1 MRLYLRCLSYL
12 KPYYKT
18 IIISVICMV
27 FYAFFNMFSIALL
40 EPIINKALLGHG
52 PVLFKI
58 PLIGKSFQVSQ
69 LQFLAFISC
78 LIIVAY
84 FLKGICDYF
93 QSYFT
98 SYAGSRAIIDFR
110 DKFYEHIQYQPMRFF
125 TQKRTGELMSR
136 IISDVDDIH
145 DSLTVIFSNVV
156 KEPIT
161 IIALTIFLFRLN
173 WQLSLIAMFAFPIA
187 IYPINKFG
195 RKIKKIGYNKQKRMA
210 DVTNAIHESIAG
222 IETVKIFGKEEEE
235 AEKLKENQLNL
246 FKFAM
251 KKAKVKALAPPIM
264 ELIGSFGIA
273 IILFMGGMQ
282 VLKGSSFDIGKFF
295 TFIVGLSAL
304 YSPIKGLTQ
313 ESNKIQA
320 SMGSA
325 QRIFEILDYQEIVKD
340 TSDAIEMPSFAKDI
354 VFKNVSFSYN
364 HKPILKNINL
374 EVKKGEIIAIVG
386 LSGVGKTTL
395 VNLIPRF
402 YDPIEGKIEIDGCD
416 VKQLKL
422 KSLRKQ
428 IAIVSQESFLFNDT
442 IRANIA
448 YGSSRNQIT
457 NEEIVEIAKA
467 ASAHEFIEKLSNGYN
482 TIVGERGA
490 QISGGQRQRISIA
503 RALLKNPSILI
514 LDEATSELDSE
525 VEKNLQEALEKL
537 MKGRT
542 TFIIAHR
549 LSTIVHA
556 DKIVVLS
563 NNTIVEIGIHEE
575 LIEKTGVYKKLYE
588 MQYKTRKLIS

>member
-1 MRLYLRCLSYL
+1 MKLYLRCLKYL
-12 KPYYKT
+12 KPYYKI

-27 FYAFFNMFSIALL
+27 FYAFFNMVSIAFL
-40 EPIINKALLGHG
+40 EPLINKALLGKG
-52 PVLFKI
+52 TVSFNVPILKI
-58 PLIGKSFQVSQ
+58 TLQVSQ

-84 FLKGICDYF
+84 FLKGICYYF

-98 SYAGSRAIIDFR
+98 SYAGSKAIIDFR
-110 DKFYEHIQYQPMRFF
+110 NEFYEHIQYQPMRFF
-125 TQKRTGELMSR
+125 TQKRVGELMSR
-136 IISDVDDIH
+136 IINDVEAIH
-145 DSLTVIFSNVV
+145 DALTVVFSNVV
-156 KEPIT
+156 REPIT
-161 IIALTIFLFRLN
+161 IIALTIFLFRIN
-173 WQLSLIAMFAFPIA
+173 WQLSLIAVFAFPLA
-187 IYPINKFG
+187 VYPLNKFG
-195 RKIKKIGYNKQKRMA
+195 KKIKKIGYNKQKRMA

-235 AEKLKENQLNL
+235 SEKLKENQLNL

-251 KKAKVKALAPPIM
+251 KKARVKALASPIM
-264 ELIGSFGIA
+264 ELIGA
-273 IILFMGGMQ
+273 IGVAMILYIGGLQ
-282 VLKGSSFDIGKFF
+282 VIKGSLTIGQFF
-295 TFIVGLSAL
+295 TFIVALSAL
-304 YSPIKGLTQ
+304 YHPIKVLTQ
-313 ESNKIQA
+313 ENNSIQD

-325 QRIFEILDYQEIVKD
+325 QRVFEILDYQEIVKD
-340 TSDAIEMPSFAKDI
+340 IPNAIEMPTFEKDI
-354 VFKNVSFSYN
+354 VFKSVSFSYG

-374 EVKKGEIIAIVG
+374 KVKKGEIIAIVG

-402 YDPIEGKIEIDGCD
+402 YDPVEGKIEIDGCD
-416 VKQLKL
+416 IKQIKL

-428 IAIVSQESFLFNDT
+428 VAIVSQETFLFNDT

-448 YGSSRNQIT
+448 YGSDNNQIAD
-457 NEEIVEIAKA
+457 EKIVEIAKA
-467 ASAHEFIEKLSNGYN
+467 ASAHEFIEKLTNGYN

-490 QISGGQRQRISIA
+490 QISGGQRQRIAIA

-525 VEKNLQEALEKL
+525 VEKILQEALEKL

-556 DKIVVLS
+556 DKIVVLG
-563 NNTIVEIGIHEE
+563 NNTIAEIGIHEE
-575 LIEKTGVYKKLYE
+575 LIKNNGVYSKLYQ
-588 MQYKTRKLIS
+588 MQYKTRELNS